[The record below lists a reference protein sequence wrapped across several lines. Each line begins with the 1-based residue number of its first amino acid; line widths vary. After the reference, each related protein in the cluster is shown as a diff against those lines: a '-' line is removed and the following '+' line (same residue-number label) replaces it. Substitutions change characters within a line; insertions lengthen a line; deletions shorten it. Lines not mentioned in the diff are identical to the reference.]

1 MQTNWMTMRGATV
14 ASSLLLASLVACGGP
29 QIDRTG
35 WECWEEQPCEAG
47 FLCSEEH
54 LCVPEIQDI
63 PGVVPGALAEF
74 NRGIVAMNASPPNY
88 EGALAAFERAIEL
101 DEDFWEAYENVG
113 LLQMDLGMY
122 REAAQTFEA
131 EEAKVQEL
139 IERDWPVEFRMDI
152 YLNIGKAHA
161 LAGNQQAATQAF
173 NTMLE
178 MDERNAEARANL
190 AALNVRN
197 GNFEIAEAYISE
209 LLEMTQNDVGALNVL
224 ALIYKEQGDMQMA
237 EYLWEKALGEIDNAV
252 QRLDDEEQFADLTE
266 TQAEA
271 LRRYN
276 EARAERMVK
285 LQGDIQNELG
295 IVEYGNGETDLA
307 EQLFRTAIAN
317 NPTNAAARTNLGTIY
332 LEYAFWDAACQQF
345 EESLALRPRDR
356 AGMVGFAACSYGGG
370 DVDSAY
376 AAYEA
381 AYEVHSGD
389 AFITEQLIEITFR
402 EYNDYDRT
410 EQWCSVNLDQRGM
423 ALATC
428 DASNDRT
435 CALCRSIE
443 QLRQSQQ
450 PTSPEE

>member
-14 ASSLLLASLVACGGP
+14 AVATLLGSLVACGGP
-29 QIDRTG
+29 QIDRSG

-47 FLCSEEH
+47 FLCTEAH

-63 PGVVPGALAEF
+63 PGVMPAALAEF
-74 NRGIVAMNASPPNY
+74 NAGIVSMNASPPDY
-88 EGALAAFERAIEL
+88 EGALRSFERAIEL

-131 EEAKVQEL
+131 EEAKVREL
-139 IERDWPVEFRMDI
+139 VERDWPVEFRMDI

-178 MDERNAEARANL
+178 MDEQNEEARANL

-197 GNFEIAEAYISE
+197 GNFEIAEAYIGQ
-209 LLEMTQNDVGALNVL
+209 LLQMTQNEVGALNVL
-224 ALIYKEQGDMQMA
+224 ALIYKEQNDMQMA

-252 QRLDDEEQFADLTE
+252 QRLDDEEQFVDLTE
-266 TQAEA
+266 EQAEA

-276 EARAERMVK
+276 ESRADRMVK

-295 IVEYGNGETDLA
+295 IVAYADGETDTA
-307 EQLFRTAIAN
+307 EMLFRTAISN

-345 EESLALRPRDR
+345 AESLALRPRER
-356 AGMVGFAACSYGGG
+356 SGMVGFAACSYGGG
-370 DVDSAY
+370 DIDTAY
-376 AAYEA
+376 SAYEA
-381 AYEVHSGD
+381 AYNAHSGD
-389 AFITEQLIEITFR
+389 AFITEQLLNITFR

-423 ALATC
+423 TLAGC
-428 DASNDRT
+428 DASSDRT

-450 PTSPEE
+450 PGEVEE